1 MEDFPNFDQDND
13 VFDFFD
19 SPVVNGVSDGD
30 LNGPDG
36 PEKTPTS
43 RQLELQPSGK
53 ESDKGSVADSEAT
66 DDDSK
71 DPTVDLTNVAVNTD
85 LSTRVWTARGTS
97 ERVNA
102 YDLQDAAA
110 CDEIANKAW
119 NFVSRVNFEIAYQRT
134 TTKGKASP
142 IVSGICMKH
151 IRYNMRTTKPLWLT
165 IVYVPLQGVKQ
176 INSCWVVSAGQL
188 ASRKLLDEAKH
199 AFSTFVVHLT
209 LATPKEANKL
219 PTSAVPGTLAT
230 SGRPVRSR
238 AKEAKKSAKVRDC
251 LS

>member
-1 MEDFPNFDQDND
+1 VFSDEKGTVIVPSCYCRRDISWIPGSDVPDNVRAAAD
-13 VFDFFD
+13 DASQEGSFFANLRR
-19 SPVVNGVSDGD
+19 V
-30 LNGPDG
+30 
-36 PEKTPTS
+36 
-43 RQLELQPSGK
+43 
-53 ESDKGSVADSEAT
+53 DKDSVADSEAT

-119 NFVSRVNFEIAYQRT
+119 KFVSRVNFEITYQRT
-134 TTKGKASP
+134 ATKGKASP

-151 IRYNMRTTKPLWLT
+151 IRYNMRTTKPLWLA

-176 INSCWVVSAGQL
+176 INSCWVVSAGKL
-188 ASRKLLDEAKH
+188 ASRKLLDEAKR
-199 AFSTFVVHLT
+199 AFSTFVIHLT
-209 LATPKEANKL
+209 LAIPKELNKL

-230 SGRPVRSR
+230 SQSGRPVRSR
-238 AKEAKKSAKVRDC
+238 AKETKNSAKVRDC